1 MRRRQRKVSA
11 WVGIGSN
18 LNEPEHQVRRAFVA
32 LAKLPATALRVQS
45 PLYRTAPMGP
55 QDQPDYINAVAGLE
69 TRLDADALLA
79 QLQAIESQAGRQR
92 DIKWGPRILDLDLLT
107 YGSERI
113 NRPGLEVPHPGIGER
128 NFVLLPLLSVA
139 PELNIPGLGPVHQ
152 LAADID
158 REGVVRLD

>member
-1 MRRRQRKVSA
+1 MVRGQRSISA

-18 LNEPEHQVRRAFVA
+18 LNDPERQVRNALVA
-32 LAKLPATALRVQS
+32 LAKLPDTKLGLQS

-55 QDQPDYINAVAGLE
+55 QDQPDYINAVAALD
-69 TRLDADALLA
+69 TRLEADALLA
-79 QLQAIESQAGRQR
+79 QLQAIEVQAGRKR

-107 YGSERI
+107 YGLQCIS
-113 NRPGLEVPHPGIGER
+113 RPGLKVPHPGIRER

-139 PELNIPGLGPVHQ
+139 PELVIPGLGPVHQ

-158 REGVVRLD
+158 HEGVVRLD

>member
-1 MRRRQRKVSA
+1 MRRGQRRVSA

-32 LAKLPATALRVQS
+32 LAKLPDTELRVQS

-55 QDQPDYINAVAGLE
+55 QDQPDYINAVAALD
-69 TRLDADALLA
+69 TSLDADALLA
-79 QLQAIESQAGRQR
+79 QLQAIERQAGRQR

-113 NRPGLEVPHPGIGER
+113 NRPGLEVPHPGISER

-139 PELNIPGLGPVHQ
+139 PKLNIPGLGPVHQ